1 MILFHI
7 SLVVLE
13 VPTTVDNVQ
22 IVEALVVAVVAMVL
36 RCLSIKYQILENGKI
51 IFCENKWNIND

>member
-36 RCLSIKYQILENGKI
+36 CCLSIKHQILENAII

>member
-36 RCLSIKYQILENGKI
+36 CCLSIKYQILENGKI

>member
-36 RCLSIKYQILENGKI
+36 CCLSIKYQILENAII

>member
-36 RCLSIKYQILENGKI
+36 CCLSIKYQILENAKI